1 MFVGTQ
7 LFLKKAITFYSGA
20 ADCKF
25 KSLKSC
31 SKISFFSSKILTSM
45 KVYLK
50 NSIRNIL
57 L

>member
-7 LFLKKAITFYSGA
+7 LFLKKAITFYSGV

-31 SKISFFSSKILTSM
+31 SKISFFFSKILTGM

-50 NSIRNIL
+50 NSIRNL
-57 L
+57 LL